1 LKPSHFPEYN
11 LSHLNKKIHR
21 LEQSRSFL
29 LADVFAAVTQDSVVK
44 IMSTL
49 QKLEPCH
56 FPEYNLSTFNYIF
69 IFTGW
74 SSLAA
79 FYLPMSLLLLVS
91 VYFYWTSQRRISRQL
106 IYNRSMQHFQVK

>member
-1 LKPSHFPEYN
+1 LKPSHFSEYN
-11 LSHLNKKIHR
+11 LSHLNKKNYR

-29 LADVFAAVTQDSVVK
+29 LADVFAAVGQDSVVIK
-44 IMSTL
+44 MSTL
-49 QKLEPCH
+49 QKLGTLP
-56 FPEYNLSTFNYIF
+56 FPRIQSLLLKI
-69 IFTGW
+69 TGW

>member
-1 LKPSHFPEYN
+1 MDPRYFPEYN
-11 LSHLNKKIHR
+11 LSHSNNKNYR

-29 LADVFAAVTQDSVVK
+29 LADVFATVGQDSVVIK
-44 IMSTL
+44 MSTL

-56 FPEYNLSTFNYIF
+56 FPENNLSTFNYKF
-69 IFTGW
+69 FFTGW

-91 VYFYWTSQRRISRQL
+91 V
-106 IYNRSMQHFQVK
+106 